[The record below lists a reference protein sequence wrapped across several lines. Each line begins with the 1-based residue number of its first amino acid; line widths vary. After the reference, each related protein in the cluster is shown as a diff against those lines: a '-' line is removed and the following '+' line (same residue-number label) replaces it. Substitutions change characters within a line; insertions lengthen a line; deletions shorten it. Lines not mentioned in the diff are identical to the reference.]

1 MDKMEILKLAFEKST
16 DGKEAMQLAREIE
29 AFLAPAKPTLPV
41 QNTLPLWVRHSPPPE
56 QPAAHKPKHNRQPWK
71 VEQLAQLDDLL
82 KAGKTPAQIAVQ
94 LSRSEKAV
102 LSAIYRVKT
111 GEYFVGPPQ

>member
-1 MDKMEILKLAFEKST
+1 MDKMEILKLAFEKSA

-29 AFLAPAKPTLPV
+29 AFLAPTKAIPPV
-41 QNTLPLWVRHSPPPE
+41 QNALPLWVQHSPPPE
-56 QPAAHKPKHNRQPWK
+56 QPAAHKPGHNRKPWL
-71 VEQLAQLDDLL
+71 VEELTKMDDLL
-82 KAGKTPAQIAVQ
+82 KAGKTPAQIALQ

-111 GEYFVGPPQ
+111 GEYFGGPAQ